1 LVNAVGIPLQIDLL
15 TLFHR
20 AILSSLQN
28 VKKSSRVDFIS
39 DITLSN
45 PRLLWHSLLELIS
58 IDLRPELATITIPT
72 LIIWGERDLLVP
84 LPLGQALFRA
94 LPHAYFVSL
103 PNCAHRPHF
112 TEPEKFSRLVVE
124 FSNR

>member
-1 LVNAVGIPLQIDLL
+1 MEYASRNGICLYYSLEYPSLG
-15 TLFHR
+15 R
-20 AILSSLQN
+20 LSFTHNSGWH
-28 VKKSSRVDFIS
+28 
-39 DITLSN
+39 
-45 PRLLWHSLLELIS
+45 PRLLWHTLLELIS